1 MGFSA
6 EDHAFMAEAL
16 RLAEQGLY
24 TTDPNPRVGC
34 VLVKGGRIIA
44 RGFHR
49 KAGAAHAEVN
59 AVQAAGEQARGA
71 DVYVSLEPCAHFGR
85 TPPCVDALIGAG
97 VARVIAAMQ
106 DPNPQ
111 VAGRGFEKLRVA
123 GIPTAA
129 GLLEAQARALN
140 LGFISRMTRG
150 RPLVR
155 SKLAV
160 SLDGRTALAAGESR
174 WITGEAARQD
184 VQHWRARSSAILT
197 GIGTVLSDDP
207 SLSVRPE
214 GDWRQPLRVIADSRL
229 RTPGTAK
236 LFKTSGQ
243 VHLATLES
251 HEARHRPATPPG
263 ATLMPLP
270 GSDGR
275 IDLATLLRRLAELE
289 CNEVLVEAGATLN
302 GALLRA
308 NLVDEILIY
317 MAPQLL
323 GDTARGMFSLP
334 PLGSMAQRLELQL
347 TDVRMVGCD
356 LRILAVPQMGRS

>member
-44 RGFHR
+44 RGFHC

-123 GIPTAA
+123 GIPTAT

-140 LGFISRMTRG
+140 PGFISRMTRG
-150 RPLVR
+150 RPWVR

-160 SLDGRTALAAGESR
+160 SLDGRTALASGESK

-207 SLSVRPE
+207 SLSVRLE
-214 GDWRQPLRVIADSRL
+214 GNWRQPLRVIADSRL

-236 LFKTSGQ
+236 LFKTPGQ

-251 HEARHRPATPPG
+251 HEARHRSVTSAG
-263 ATLMPLP
+263 ATLMLLP
-270 GSDGR
+270 ATDGR
-275 IDLATLLRRLAELE
+275 IDLAALLGRLAELE

-308 NLVDEILIY
+308 NLVDELLIY

-334 PLGSMAQRLELQL
+334 IGSMAQRLELQL
-347 TDVRMVGCD
+347 TDVRMVGRD
-356 LRILAVPQMGRS
+356 LRILAVPQMGKT